1 MKVAQMHVGKTT
13 HGSFA
18 KLVRYMAPLILIA
31 SLTTTASSVNAS
43 TYVDSVNLG
52 VAADYSI
59 VAGAAITIGSGNVLT
74 GETISGVLGA
84 SSGPWRAASLA
95 SANAAARTATS
106 SSAATVFPVNRNFT
120 AGVYRYTSYM
130 LATGE
135 ITLDAQNDPNA
146 VFIFQIGGY
155 LSTEAGFRVLLANG
169 ANPANVFWQVDTYF
183 APGASTNFKGIVM
196 AGSYVTTGADVILAG
211 KVFALGGAVTIGA
224 SNIFTNSLIIQTV
237 SWNPSLTIPSTSS
250 PLVIDAATGNGG
262 GLVTYAISDAG
273 TTNCTIVSSTRTLSY
288 TSAGSC
294 TVIATI
300 ASTGTYAGATM
311 SKTFVLSTPSSP
323 TTTPNSPTTTPNSP
337 TTTPTPSN
345 SSSSTNSSTSTNLST
360 SADSSTSVL
369 TNSKKTLQLVDGSLR
384 VFLRGIGTTGKI
396 LSRDRDG
403 ALSLR
408 YGGHIQIQQA
418 TGFAPN
424 SIVRIYIMSP
434 QKLLRTFRTDAYGK
448 FSGSVVVPPRGNS
461 GRRMLKMTGYKTM
474 GAYRTLWIRARFPSS
489 SATHSSTCHIH
500 ITKTIVRAC

>member
-13 HGSFA
+13 HGTFA
-18 KLVRYMAPLILIA
+18 KVVKYMVPFILIG
-31 SLTTTASSVNAS
+31 SLVTTASSVNAS
-43 TYVDSVNLG
+43 TYVDPINLG

-155 LSTEAGFRVLLANG
+155 LSTEAGFRVLLTNG

-224 SNIFTNSLIIQTV
+224 SNVLTNSLMTQTAT
-237 SWNPSLTIPSTSS
+237 WNPSLTVPSTSS
-250 PLVIDAATGNGG
+250 PIVIDAATGNGG
-262 GLVTYAISDAG
+262 GQVTYAISDAG

-323 TTTPNSPTTTPNSP
+323 TTTPNSP
-337 TTTPTPSN
+337 
-345 SSSSTNSSTSTNLST
+345 
-360 SADSSTSVL
+360 TSVL

-500 ITKTIVRAC
+500 ITKTLVKAC

>member
-1 MKVAQMHVGKTT
+1 MQVGKTT

-18 KLVRYMAPLILIA
+18 KLVRYMVPFILIGGLA
-31 SLTTTASSVNAS
+31 TTASSVNAS
-43 TYVDSVNLG
+43 TYVDPINLG
-52 VAADYSI
+52 VAADYSV
-59 VAGAAITIGSGNVLT
+59 VAGAAITIGAGNVLT

-84 SSGPWRAASLA
+84 SSGPWWAASLA

-155 LSTEAGFRVLLANG
+155 LSTEAGFRVLLTNG
-169 ANPANVFWQVDTYF
+169 ANSANVFWQVDTYF

-196 AGSYVTTGADVILAG
+196 AGAYVTTGADVILAG

-224 SNIFTNSLIIQTV
+224 SNILTNSLMIQTV
-237 SWNPSLTIPSTSS
+237 SWNPSLTVPSTSS
-250 PLVIDAATGNGG
+250 PIVIDAATGNGG

-300 ASTGTYAGATM
+300 ASTGTFAGATM
-311 SKTFVLSTPSSP
+311 SKTFVLSTPSSA
-323 TTTPNSPTTTPNSP
+323 TTTPSSATTTPSSA
-337 TTTPTPSN
+337 TTTPSSATTTP
-345 SSSSTNSSTSTNLST
+345 SSTSSISTTGSSSGTTNGTNTNVSFT
-360 SADSSTSVL
+360 SSKSILHLADGNL
-369 TNSKKTLQLVDGSLR
+369 HF
-384 VFLRGIGTTGKI
+384 FLRGIGARGTV
-396 LSRDRDG
+396 LNRDRDG
-403 ALSLR
+403 MLSLR
-408 YGGHIQIQQA
+408 FGGQLQIMQA
-418 TGFAPN
+418 KGFAPN
-424 SIVRIYIMSP
+424 SLVRISIMSP
-434 QKLLRTFRTDAYGK
+434 QKLLHLFRTDAQGMLT
-448 FSGSVVVPPRGNS
+448 GSVYLPPSSHAGV
-461 GRRMLKMTGYKTM
+461 RMFKVSGYKST
-474 GAYRTLWIRARFPSS
+474 GAYRTLWIRTRFPSS